1 MNRSLDLSHCIFTWE
16 HSVFLLNGLTVE
28 WFQKLVFFCVKHL
41 TVSDTMIFSDLGQQ
55 EVGVNPNHHV
65 KCTKHFIQL
74 CKIFVYSF
82 HLYVDYWAEDC
93 QVDFTPLHSIK
104 EIRLFFFLIY
114 KSQVFPRSNL
124 PRCSCQL
131 SLNHSLAVEKDN
143 LHKRMIW
150 TFLQIKLEIIECTII
165 EDIYNSFLIEPF
177 FNCQNIYLQLCT

>member
-1 MNRSLDLSHCIFTWE
+1 M
-16 HSVFLLNGLTVE
+16 FLFNGLTVE

-41 TVSDTMIFSDLGQQ
+41 TVSDTMIFSDFGQQ

-65 KCTKHFIQL
+65 KYTKYFIQL

-82 HLYVDYWAEDC
+82 NVYVDYWAEDC

-104 EIRLFFFLIY
+104 EIRPFFFY

-177 FNCQNIYLQLCT
+177 FNCQNIYFQLCS